1 MSTLPGD
8 VDVVIWGAG
17 IAGSRAAGVIAAT
30 GRSVLVFPRGPGSY
44 LALPGFAIEGESATT
59 RQAVEE
65 RLLGEA
71 EQRGATIAR
80 GMRLRSLQPATGPV
94 RAILTKTA
102 NVSTKVMIFAD
113 GSDPRLVRPRGMV
126 PDWEP
131 WHLVH
136 FAYQTLEP
144 QPDPSRV
151 RVMAGVRD
159 GREWRGYSVPV
170 PESHMIAAGWYLEHE
185 MVTNVHASELL
196 PELRSRLRLTGS
208 ETGEAAVEVTPFGTK
223 ELQARLSGDNT
234 LVIGDMAG
242 LLSPFSLHR
251 VEQSLEMGEIAA
263 RLVNDRLL
271 QGDGGIE
278 FGSETGKIL
287 RSSVQTVWHAE
298 AGLAM
303 PVVPKPVQPARGS
316 LSAVVRRLIKR

>member
-17 IAGSRAAGVIAAT
+17 IAGSRAAGVLVAA

-44 LALPGFAIEGESATT
+44 LALPGFAIEGESANT
-59 RQAVEE
+59 RQTVEA

-80 GMRLRSLQPATGPV
+80 GVRLRSLQPAAGPV

-102 NVSTKVMIFAD
+102 NISTRVVIFAD
-113 GSDPRLVRPRGMV
+113 GSDPRLVRPRGLRA
-126 PDWEP
+126 DWEP

-144 QPDPSRV
+144 QPDHSEV
-151 RVMAGVRD
+151 QVIAGLRD
-159 GREWRGYSVPV
+159 GREWRGYSVPLQG
-170 PESHMIAAGWYLEHE
+170 SHMFAAGWFLEHE
-185 MVTNVHASELL
+185 MATNVHASELL
-196 PELRSRLRLTGS
+196 PELRSRLQLTGV
-208 ETGEAAVEVTPFGTK
+208 ETGEAAVEVTPLGTK
-223 ELQARLSGDNT
+223 EVQARLSGDNT

-242 LLSPFSLHR
+242 LLNPFSLHR
-251 VEQSLEMGEIAA
+251 VEQSLGMGEIAA

-271 QGDGGIE
+271 QGDGAIQ

-287 RSSVQTVWHAE
+287 RSSVQTVWNAE

-303 PVVPKPVQPARGS
+303 PVIPEPVHPRRGS
-316 LSAVVRRLIKR
+316 LSAAVRRLIKH